1 MSVVSITP
9 GTAFLIPNDARTGH
23 VLHIGGG
30 SVTLDS
36 GAVINYPAAYW
47 GPFYGSYPDSLAQIY
62 LDSGGTLQ
70 SRPISAANQN
80 NFPANSVPL
89 AIVKTDALTTRIQ
102 SVTDARGLGSVIFGV
117 VPVLQLS
124 SILGLW

>member
-1 MSVVSITP
+1 MVVSITP
-9 GTAFLIPNDARTGH
+9 GNAFLIPNDARTGH
-23 VLHIGGG
+23 VLHIGSG

-36 GAVINYPAAYW
+36 GVVINYPSSWW
-47 GPFYGSYPDSLAQIY
+47 GPFLGGYPDNLSQVY
-62 LDSGGTLQ
+62 LDTNGSLQ
-70 SRPISAANQN
+70 SRSISAAKQN
-80 NFPANSVPL
+80 SFPANSVPW

-117 VPVLQLS
+117 VPVGQLS